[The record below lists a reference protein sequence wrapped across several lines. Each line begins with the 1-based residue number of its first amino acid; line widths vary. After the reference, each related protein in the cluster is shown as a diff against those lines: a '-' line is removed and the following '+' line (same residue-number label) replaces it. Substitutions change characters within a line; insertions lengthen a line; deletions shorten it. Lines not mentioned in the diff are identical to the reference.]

1 MNVIRLDSVHVHIQ
15 YVWWKRPPWIYEGG
29 GKTRIIL
36 GDHLVASLSDSEL
49 IADRTLHEVGHTHIG
64 DCCILCRLQ
73 GNLFGKLNILL
84 VLLVPF
90 CWGDILTAGRGEMER
105 VFLKCFFFD

>member
-1 MNVIRLDSVHVHIQ
+1 MYVIKLDGVHVHIQ

-36 GDHLVASLSDSEL
+36 GDYLVASLSDSEL
-49 IADRTLHEVGHTHIG
+49 IADRTLHEVSHTHIG

-90 CWGDILTAGRGEMER
+90 VGVIY
-105 VFLKCFFFD
+105 